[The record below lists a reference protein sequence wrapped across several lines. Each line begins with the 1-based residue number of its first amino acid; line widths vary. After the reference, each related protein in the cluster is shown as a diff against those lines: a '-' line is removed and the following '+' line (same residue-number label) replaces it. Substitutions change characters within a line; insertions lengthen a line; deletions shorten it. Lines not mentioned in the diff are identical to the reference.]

1 MKNIAIYVPVNGVI
15 EAISPAYRLF
25 KTANDFLA
33 MQGQPPAFQVF
44 YTGLHK
50 KIMANDGE
58 YQINIHYTLEQAPKI
73 DLLILPAIYGDIDT
87 ALENNQKAY
96 PWINDVYREGSEI
109 ASLCIGAFLLG
120 ESGLANGRACST
132 HWAFYDSFRE
142 RYPEAEVVEG
152 DIITENGRIY
162 SSGGA
167 NSLWNLL
174 LYLLEKYAGRDIAI
188 QAAKFFAIDLDR
200 KSQSPFTIFTGQK
213 RHNDQ
218 DILMIQQYIENN
230 YALKTTI
237 DELAGMTSTS
247 RRSLERRF
255 KNATNNTVV
264 AYLQR
269 VRIEAAKRSLELSRK
284 NVNEV
289 MYEVGYSDVKAFRDV
304 FKKVTGLTP
313 IEYRSK
319 YASRN

>member
-1 MKNIAIYVPVNGVI
+1 M
-15 EAISPAYRLF
+15 
-25 KTANDFLA
+25 
-33 MQGQPPAFQVF
+33 
-44 YTGLHK
+44 
-50 KIMANDGE
+50 
-58 YQINIHYTLEQAPKI
+58 
-73 DLLILPAIYGDIDT
+73 
-87 ALENNQKAY
+87 
-96 PWINDVYREGSEI
+96 
-109 ASLCIGAFLLG
+109 
-120 ESGLANGRACST
+120 
-132 HWAFYDSFRE
+132 
-142 RYPEAEVVEG
+142 
-152 DIITENGRIY
+152 
-162 SSGGA
+162 
-167 NSLWNLL
+167 
-174 LYLLEKYAGRDIAI
+174 AI

-213 RHNDQ
+213 RHNDE

-230 YALKTTI
+230 YAQKTTI

-269 VRIEAAKRSLELSRK
+269 VRIEAAKRSFELSRK
-284 NVNEV
+284 NVNQV

-319 YASRN
+319 YAARN